1 MNQSVFYYDLADES
15 GGSRRFWMYEAPL
28 SRTFSKAIPARAADL
43 LDVVGTIYAAD
54 RQSKRCFQ
62 GVATGQRRIN
72 IRLAVREPEPWSS
85 PELISKLRELL
96 SWISGDVWTIEFA
109 KRKGVYDLNKSEGF
123 LFNLPLRP
131 PVTVSLFSGGLDSLA
146 GLARRAQSSPGG
158 SRILVSTHTHHRLA
172 YQQRTQ
178 VQRIRAACGRE
189 FPVVEGDVW
198 HIAVPFGI
206 DSSGRNQEEKGQRT
220 RALVFL
226 ALGAVTTLQAQTDTL
241 SIFENGIGALNLPLN
256 ATQLGTDNYRG
267 VHPRTLSMA
276 QGLFESVLGQLVQI
290 KSPFLFTTKAE
301 MCRSLLPAGLADVAR
316 ETVSCDGYPQRA
328 RNQPQCGCC
337 TSCILRRQALFCS
350 GLADHDPSS
359 AYRHNIFEHPSALS
373 LDQIHGLAAMT
384 DQVNRFA
391 SCLSSEQPWKQLTAA
406 YPELARIE
414 AENVADQIVASD
426 DTASSLVG
434 LFRAYVKEWE
444 AFLAATEFAV

>member
-1 MNQSVFYYDLADES
+1 MNQPGFSYDLVDE
-15 GGSRRFWMYEAPL
+15 GGTSRRFWMDEAPL
-28 SRTFSKAIPARAADL
+28 SRTFSKAVSTRAADL
-43 LDVVGTIYAAD
+43 LDVAGAIYAAD
-54 RQSKRCFQ
+54 RQSKRCFR
-62 GVATGQRRIN
+62 GTSMGQRSIN
-72 IRLAVREPEPWSS
+72 VRMAVREPGLWSS
-85 PELISKLRELL
+85 PKLVSKLLKLL
-96 SWISGDVWTIEFA
+96 SWISGDIWTFEFYE
-109 KRKGVYDLNKSEGF
+109 RNDVCDLDKPENF

-146 GLARRAQSSPGG
+146 GLAHHAQSSPGG
-158 SRILVSTHTHHRLA
+158 SRILVSAYTHHRLA
-172 YQQRTQ
+172 YQQSTQ
-178 VQRIRAACGRE
+178 VRRIRAACGPE
-189 FPVVEGDVW
+189 FPVTEGDVW

-226 ALGAVTTLQAQTDTL
+226 ALGVVTALQAQTDTL

-267 VHPRTLSMA
+267 VHPRTLIMA
-276 QGLFESVLGQLVQI
+276 QGLFESALGQTVQI
-290 KSPFLFTTKAE
+290 KNPFLFTTKAE
-301 MCRSLLPAGLADVAR
+301 MCRSLPPAGLADVAR
-316 ETVSCDGYPQRA
+316 ETVSCDGYPQRV
-328 RNQPQCGCC
+328 RNQPQCGGC

-414 AENVADQIVASD
+414 AENAADQDVASD
-426 DTASSLVG
+426 DTTSGFVG
-434 LFRAYVKEWE
+434 LFRAYVEEWK
-444 AFLAATEFAV
+444 AFSAAAAFAA

>member
-1 MNQSVFYYDLADES
+1 MNQPGFSYDLAGE
-15 GGSRRFWMYEAPL
+15 GGAGRRFWMDESPL
-28 SRTFSKAIPARAADL
+28 SRTFSKTIPTPAADL
-43 LDVVGTIYAAD
+43 LDVAGAIYAAD
-54 RQSKRCFQ
+54 RQSKRCFR

-72 IRLAVREPEPWSS
+72 VRMAVREPEPWSS
-85 PELISKLRELL
+85 PELVSKLQELL
-96 SWISGDVWTIEFA
+96 SWISGDVWTIEFV
-109 KRKGVYDLNKSEGF
+109 KRKDAYELHKSEGF

-146 GLARRAQSSPGG
+146 GLARHAQSVPGG
-158 SRILVSTHTHHRLA
+158 SRILVSAHSHHRLA

-178 VQRIRAACGRE
+178 VRRIGAACGRE
-189 FPVVEGDVW
+189 FPVAEGDVW
-198 HIAVPFGI
+198 HIVVPFGI
-206 DSSGRNQEEKGQRT
+206 DSSGRDQEEKGQRT

-226 ALGAVTTLQAQTDTL
+226 ALGVVTALQAQTDTL
-241 SIFENGIGALNLPLN
+241 SLFENGIGALNLPLN

-267 VHPRTLSMA
+267 VHPRTLIMA
-276 QGLFESVLGQLVQI
+276 QGLFETVLGQSVQI
-290 KSPFLFTTKAE
+290 KNPFLFTTKAE
-301 MCRSLLPAGLADVAR
+301 MCRSLLPAGLAEVAR
-316 ETVSCDGYPQRA
+316 ETVSCDGYPQRV

-350 GLADHDPSS
+350 GLADHDPSG

-391 SCLSSEQPWKQLTAA
+391 RCLSSEQPWKQLTAA

-414 AENVADQIVASD
+414 AEITVEQGMASD
-426 DTASSLVG
+426 DTSSGFVG
-434 LFRAYVKEWE
+434 LFRDYVEEWE
-444 AFLAATEFAV
+444 EFTAAAAFAA

>member
-1 MNQSVFYYDLADES
+1 MNQSVFYYDLADE
-15 GGSRRFWMYEAPL
+15 GEASRRFWMDEASL

-43 LDVVGTIYAAD
+43 LDVVGAIYAAD

-85 PELISKLRELL
+85 PELISKLRDLL

-123 LFNLPLRP
+123 LFSLPLRP

-146 GLARRAQSSPGG
+146 GLARHAQSSPDG
-158 SRILVSTHTHHRLA
+158 SRILVFAHTHHRLA

-178 VQRIRAACGRE
+178 VRRIRAACGRE
-189 FPVVEGDVW
+189 FPVAEGDVW

-226 ALGAVTTLQAQTDTL
+226 AMGVVTTLQAQTDTL

-316 ETVSCDGYPQRA
+316 ETVSCDGYPQRTL
-328 RNQPQCGCC
+328 NQPQCGCC

-350 GLADHDPSS
+350 GLADHDPSG

-414 AENVADQIVASD
+414 AENVADQTMASD
-426 DTASSLVG
+426 GTASSLVG
-434 LFRAYVKEWE
+434 LFRTYVKEWE
-444 AFLAATEFAV
+444 AFLAAAAFAA

>member
-1 MNQSVFYYDLADES
+1 M
-15 GGSRRFWMYEAPL
+15 
-28 SRTFSKAIPARAADL
+28 
-43 LDVVGTIYAAD
+43 
-54 RQSKRCFQ
+54 
-62 GVATGQRRIN
+62 
-72 IRLAVREPEPWSS
+72 AVREPEPWSS

-96 SWISGDVWTIEFA
+96 WWISGDVWTIEFA

-146 GLARRAQSSPGG
+146 GLARHAQSSPGG
-158 SRILVSTHTHHRLA
+158 SRILVSAYTHHRLA

-178 VQRIRAACGRE
+178 VRRIRAACGQE
-189 FPVVEGDVW
+189 SPVAQGDVW

-391 SCLSSEQPWKQLTAA
+391 SCLSSEQPWKQLIAA

>member
-1 MNQSVFYYDLADES
+1 MNQPIFSYDLAD
-15 GGSRRFWMYEAPL
+15 GGGASRRFWMDEAPL
-28 SRTFSKAIPARAADL
+28 SRTFSKAISTRAADL
-43 LDVVGTIYAAD
+43 LDVAGAIYAAD
-54 RQSKRCFQ
+54 RQSKRCFR
-62 GVATGQRRIN
+62 GTATGQRRIN
-72 IRLAVREPEPWSS
+72 VHMAVRDPGLWSS
-85 PELISKLRELL
+85 PKVECKLLKLL
-96 SWISGDVWTIEFA
+96 SWISGDVWTFEFDE
-109 KRKGVYDLNKSEGF
+109 RNDVCDLDKSERF

-146 GLARRAQSSPGG
+146 GLAQHVQSSPGG
-158 SRILVSTHTHHRLA
+158 SRILVSAHTHDRLA
-172 YQQRTQ
+172 YQQSTQ
-178 VQRIRAACGRE
+178 VRRIRAACGRG
-189 FPVVEGDVW
+189 FPMAEGDIW
-198 HIAVPFGI
+198 HIAIPFGI
-206 DSSGRNQEEKGQRT
+206 DASGQNQEEKGQRT

-391 SCLSSEQPWKQLTAA
+391 SCLSSEQPWKQLTAV

-414 AENVADQIVASD
+414 AENVADQGVASD
-426 DTASSLVG
+426 ETTSG
-434 LFRAYVKEWE
+434 FITLFRAYVEAWK
-444 AFLAATEFAV
+444 AFLAATEFAA